1 MTLESLRDG
10 LLQIYQTLF
19 KEKTMRKSFS
29 ETIGRSRSSNNSPM
43 SVVKGVAKKK
53 EITERDV
60 WLLLKVCAYRL
71 DTVHGKSSLADRI
84 DSVAAKVDKNGKA

>member
-19 KEKTMRKSFS
+19 KEKAMRKNFS

-53 EITERDV
+53 EITERDI

-71 DTVHGKSSLADRI
+71 DTVHGKSPLADRI
-84 DSVAAKVDKNGKA
+84 DAIAAKVDKNGKA

>member
-1 MTLESLRDG
+1 VIFKNLKDG
-10 LLQIYQTLF
+10 FLQICQTLF
-19 KEKTMRKSFS
+19 KEKEMKRQNFS
-29 ETIGRSRSSNNSPM
+29 ETIGRARSSNNSPM

-71 DTVHGKSSLADRI
+71 DTVHGKSSLAERI
-84 DSVAAKVDKNGKA
+84 DSVAAKVDH